1 MNLIEQRESW
11 TKEWEAGVT
20 PCYYQK
26 GFVIPPEKIDE
37 YRLNKLNPLWRASVE
52 HERICD
58 YLIWRGCYDNDRVSK
73 EG

>member
-11 TKEWEAGVT
+11 TKDWEEGVT

-26 GFVIPPEKIDE
+26 GFIIPPEKIDE
-37 YRLNKLNPLWRASVE
+37 YRNNKLNPLWRANKE

-58 YLIWRGCYDNDRVSK
+58 YLIWK
-73 EG
+73 EDKERCMI